1 MPLVEKMSVRVLG
14 LFAVSLLVG
23 ARPHTTQSD
32 FRRDFRLDPADAVST
47 GRNRFFPLEPGYR
60 LEFADGGQR
69 LVVTV
74 LPETLTVAGI
84 VTRVVEERETHDGAL
99 VEVSRNF
106 FAMSRRTNDVY
117 YFGEDVDIYKNG
129 KVVNHEGAWRAGR
142 GGARFGLMMPGDP
155 KVGMRFYQELAE
167 GLAMDRAEIASLAD
181 SLRTPAGSFTNVLR
195 IHETTPLEPGHR
207 DVKRFAAGIGLVQD
221 GSMRLVRYGKM
232 P

>member
-1 MPLVEKMSVRVLG
+1 M
-14 LFAVSLLVG
+14 
-23 ARPHTTQSD
+23 
-32 FRRDFRLDPADAVST
+32 
-47 GRNRFFPLEPGYR
+47 
-60 LEFADGGQR
+60 
-69 LVVTV
+69 
-74 LPETLTVAGI
+74 
-84 VTRVVEERETHDGAL
+84 
-99 VEVSRNF
+99 
-106 FAMSRRTNDVY
+106 
-117 YFGEDVDIYKNG
+117 YKNG

>member
-74 LPETLTVAGI
+74 LPETLTIAGI

-106 FAMSRRTNDVY
+106 SR
-117 YFGEDVDIYKNG
+117 
-129 KVVNHEGAWRAGR
+129 
-142 GGARFGLMMPGDP
+142 
-155 KVGMRFYQELAE
+155 
-167 GLAMDRAEIASLAD
+167 
-181 SLRTPAGSFTNVLR
+181 
-195 IHETTPLEPGHR
+195 
-207 DVKRFAAGIGLVQD
+207 
-221 GSMRLVRYGKM
+221 
-232 P
+232 

>member
-1 MPLVEKMSVRVLG
+1 MSLVERASVRAFSVV
-14 LFAVSLLVG
+14 AVSMLLG
-23 ARPHTTQSD
+23 ASPRGSQSD
-32 FRRDFRLDPADAVST
+32 WRRDFRLDPADAVSS

-74 LPETLTVAGI
+74 LPDTLTIAGI
-84 VTRVVEERETHDGAL
+84 VTRVVEERETHGGAL

-129 KVVNHEGAWRAGR
+129 KVVSHEGAWRAGR
-142 GGARFGLMMPGDP
+142 AGARFGLMMPGEP

-167 GLAMDRAEIASLAD
+167 GVAMDRAEIASLDD
-181 SLRTPAGSFTNVLR
+181 SLRTPAGSFTKVLR
-195 IHETTPLEPGHR
+195 IRETTPLEPGHR
-207 DVKRFAAGIGLVQD
+207 DVKRFAAGIGLVED
-221 GSMRLVRYGKM
+221 GSMRLVRYGKT

>member
-1 MPLVEKMSVRVLG
+1 MLLG
-14 LFAVSLLVG
+14 ASPRG
-23 ARPHTTQSD
+23 SQSD
-32 FRRDFRLDPADAVST
+32 WRRDFRLDPADAVSS

-74 LPETLTVAGI
+74 LPDTLTIAGI

-117 YFGEDVDIYKNG
+117 YFGEDVDIYKDG
-129 KVVNHEGAWRAGR
+129 KVVSHEGAWRAGR
-142 GGARFGLMMPGDP
+142 AGARFGLMMPGEP

-167 GLAMDRAEIASLAD
+167 GVAMDRAEIASLDD
-181 SLRTPAGSFTNVLR
+181 SLRTPAGSFTKVLR

-207 DVKRFAAGIGLVQD
+207 DVKRFAAGIGLVED
-221 GSMRLVRYGKM
+221 GSMRLVRYGKT

>member
-1 MPLVEKMSVRVLG
+1 MRLVENASVRAFGVVAL
-14 LFAVSLLVG
+14 SLLVG
-23 ARPHTTQSD
+23 SGPRAAQPD
-32 FRRDFRLDPADAVST
+32 WRRDFRLDPADAVST

-60 LEFADGGQR
+60 LEFAEGGQR

-74 LPETLTVAGI
+74 LPETLAIAGI
-84 VTRVVEERETHDGAL
+84 VTRIVEERETHDGAL

-106 FAMSRRTNDVY
+106 FAMNRRTNDVF

-129 KVVNHEGAWRAGR
+129 KVVSHEGAWRAGR

-167 GLAMDRAEIASLAD
+167 KLAMDRAEIASLTD
-181 SLRTPAGSFTNVLR
+181 SLRTPAGSFANVLR

-207 DVKRFAAGIGLVQD
+207 DVKRFAPGIGLVAD
-221 GSMRLVRYGKM
+221 GSMLLVRYGKT